1 VLSTTG
7 IEPSELCLEVTET
20 SMMRDPAA
28 TLGTL
33 MSLKRLGVEISID
46 DFGTGYSSL
55 GYLSRLPIDELKID
69 RSFINNLDEPDNAR
83 IVSALI
89 SLSHALGLKV
99 VAEGVEHPDHVT
111 ELTSLGCDLAQGY
124 LFGKALPPEQISRI
138 LADVPIPNQR
148 MFDAPSALEH

>member
-1 VLSTTG
+1 
-7 IEPSELCLEVTET
+7 
-20 SMMRDPAA
+20 MMRDPAA

-69 RSFINNLDEPDNAR
+69 RSFINALDEPDNAR

-99 VAEGVEHPDHVT
+99 VAEGVEREQHVT
-111 ELTSLGCDLAQGY
+111 ELTALGCDIAQGY
-124 LFGKALPPEQISRI
+124 LFGKAVAADQISGI
-138 LADVPIPNQR
+138 LSNASVLGGHMYEGPEPLQ
-148 MFDAPSALEH
+148 H